1 MTLASNADLAKKSEE
16 ELHPH
21 AIDLDFITTEVA
33 GSLLYVFSLMHTMHL
48 LLPLCPR
55 FRKKLI
61 TPAGGICAQKV
72 NYHIAIIRFSTHSK
86 IIIANSRY

>member
-1 MTLASNADLAKKSEE
+1 MTLASNADLAKISEE
-16 ELHPH
+16 EYLH

-33 GSLLYVFSLMHTMHL
+33 GRLLCVFSLMHTMHL
-48 LLPLCPR
+48 PFPPRPR

-72 NYHIAIIRFSTHSK
+72 NYHIAIVPFPTHSK
-86 IIIANSRY
+86 IIIANLRY

>member
-1 MTLASNADLAKKSEE
+1 MPLIWILLLS
-16 ELHPH
+16 
-21 AIDLDFITTEVA
+21 TEVA
-33 GSLLYVFSLMHTMHL
+33 GSLLCVFSLMHTMHHL
-48 LLPLCPR
+48 PFPLCTH

-72 NYHIAIIRFSTHSK
+72 NYHIAIVRFPTHSE